1 VIVLADSPASPFA
14 NAEAWH
20 DFFLLAGTAAVTLV
34 GLLFVALSFNLDALL
49 HDSRQHLLRL
59 ARSTLL
65 SFVVVLVLS
74 LAMLAPSVGSRPLG
88 VQLITLGIVA
98 IVVSWRQLVGR
109 SGDPGLL
116 HGEMR
121 TRRWFQLIAFLLF
134 CGVGVAILRGHPDF
148 MLLLVGSVGML
159 LGNATG
165 VSWDLLVRVGK
176 AKREMELEALRQAA
190 AGTKNAGA

>member
-1 VIVLADSPASPFA
+1 VTVPPASPFV

-74 LAMLAPSVGSRPLG
+74 LAMLAPSGGLRPLG

-98 IVVSWRQLVGR
+98 IVVTWRQLVGR

-121 TRRWFQLIAFLLF
+121 TRRWIQLIAFLSF

-165 VSWDLLVRVGK
+165 VSWDLLVQVGK
-176 AKREMELEALRQAA
+176 AKREMEREAA
-190 AGTKNAGA
+190 AAAKNAGA

>member
-1 VIVLADSPASPFA
+1 VIDSAASAASPFA
-14 NAEAWH
+14 NIEAWH

-49 HDSRQHLLRL
+49 HDSRQHLLRV

-74 LAMLAPSVGSRPLG
+74 LAMLAPSGGRTRPLG
-88 VQLITLGIVA
+88 VQLITLGVVA
-98 IVVSWRQLVGR
+98 IVVSWRQLVGP
-109 SGDPGLL
+109 SGVSGLL

-121 TRRWFQLIAFLLF
+121 RRRLIQLIAFILF
-134 CGVGVAILRGHPDF
+134 CGVGVAILRGHPEF
-148 MLLLVGSVGML
+148 MLLLVAAVGML

-165 VSWDLLVRVGK
+165 VSWDLLVQVGK
-176 AKREMELEALRQAA
+176 AKREMEREAEATA
-190 AGTKNAGA
+190 KNAGA

>member
-1 VIVLADSPASPFA
+1 MIVLADSPASPIA
-14 NAEAWH
+14 IAEAWH

-98 IVVSWRQLVGR
+98 IIASWRQLVGQ

-121 TRRWFQLIAFLLF
+121 MRRWLPLIAFLSF
-134 CGVGVAILRGHPDF
+134 IGVGFAILRGHPDF

-176 AKREMELEALRQAA
+176 AKREMEREAATAA
-190 AGTKNAGA
+190 KSAGA

>member
-1 VIVLADSPASPFA
+1 MIVLAAPPESPIAI
-14 NAEAWH
+14 AEVWH

-74 LAMLAPSVGSRPLG
+74 LAMLAPSQGSRPLG

-98 IVVSWRQLVGR
+98 IVVSWRQLVGQ

-121 TRRWFQLIAFLLF
+121 MRRWLPLIAFLSF
-134 CGVGVAILRGHPDF
+134 IGIGYAILRGHPDF

-176 AKREMELEALRQAA
+176 AKREMEREAA
-190 AGTKNAGA
+190 AAEKSAGA

>member
-1 VIVLADSPASPFA
+1 VIVLADSPASPIA
-14 NAEAWH
+14 IAEAWH

-98 IVVSWRQLVGR
+98 IIASWRQLVGQ

-121 TRRWFQLIAFLLF
+121 MRRWLPLIAFLSF
-134 CGVGVAILRGHPDF
+134 IGVGFAILRGHPDF

-176 AKREMELEALRQAA
+176 AKREMEREAATAA
-190 AGTKNAGA
+190 KSAGA

>member
-1 VIVLADSPASPFA
+1 VSAFPASPASPFA
-14 NAEAWH
+14 DIEAWH

-59 ARSTLL
+59 ARGTLL
-65 SFVVVLVLS
+65 SFVIVLVLS
-74 LAMLAPSVGSRPLG
+74 LAMLAPSVGLRPHG
-88 VQLITLGIVA
+88 VQMIMLAIVA
-98 IVVSWRQLVGR
+98 IIVSSRHVVGR
-109 SGDPGLL
+109 SGEPGLL
-116 HGEMR
+116 HGDMR
-121 TRRWFQLIAFLLF
+121 MRRWIPLLAFLMI
-134 CGVGVAILRGHPDF
+134 GGTGVAVLRGYPEF
-148 MLLLVGSVGML
+148 MLLLVGAVGML